1 MNKVV
6 FLTLIGMMALLT
18 QSCSLFSNFADPK
31 KEQEENAAQPIP
43 VQIDPA
49 LTQTE
54 EAEEFADLK
63 RETEPNQEVAGLI
76 PATNPDIRART
87 SVRGR
92 QDPFSVVNL
101 TPRIAIKE
109 QEKTKQAKNS
119 NQNQNQNQNNN
130 GLSSNANLNGGSN
143 QDSNGS
149 INANLN
155 GDSNQN
161 SNDSI
166 NDNSSNFIPPPPDS
180 TLAESVIVSGLYQ
193 GNGKAKLIVKAPEED
208 TSRYVEVGQYLSN
221 GQILVKSIDLN
232 SSPTPRVILEQSG
245 VEVTK
250 EIGESPENSNGN
262 NISSLPT
269 DNSRNG
275 TLLSNASLGLK

>member
-6 FLTLIGMMALLT
+6 LLTLTGMMVLLT
-18 QSCSLFSNFADPK
+18 QSCSLFSNFADSQ

-43 VQIDPA
+43 VQINP
-49 LTQTE
+49 TQAQAE
-54 EAEEFADLK
+54 EEEFADLK
-63 RETEPNQEVAGLI
+63 EETEPAQEIAGLI

-101 TPRIAIKE
+101 TPRIEIKE
-109 QEKTKQAKNS
+109 QEKTEQAKNS
-119 NQNQNQNQNNN
+119 NQNQDNN
-130 GLSSNANLNGGSN
+130 GLSSNANFNEGSN

-149 INANLN
+149 IN
-155 GDSNQN
+155 
-161 SNDSI
+161 
-166 NDNSSNFIPPPPDS
+166 DNSANFTAPAPPNS

-193 GNGKAKLIVKAPEED
+193 GNGRAKLIVKAPEED

-232 SSPTPRVILEQSG
+232 YSPTPRVILEQSG

-262 NISSLPT
+262 NISSLPI
-269 DNSRNG
+269 DNSSNG
-275 TLLSNASLGLK
+275 TLLSNASLKLK

>member
-6 FLTLIGMMALLT
+6 LLTLIGMMALLT
-18 QSCSLFSNFADPK
+18 QSCSLFSNFADSK

-54 EAEEFADLK
+54 ETEEFADLK
-63 RETEPNQEVAGLI
+63 GETEPNQEVAGLI

-119 NQNQNQNQNNN
+119 SQNQNSN
-130 GLSSNANLNGGSN
+130 GLSSNDNLNGG
-143 QDSNGS
+143 
-149 INANLN
+149 
-155 GDSNQN
+155 SNQN

-166 NDNSSNFIPPPPDS
+166 NDNSSNFVPPPPDS

-232 SSPTPRVILEQSG
+232 YSPTPRVILEQSG

-269 DNSRNG
+269 DNFRNG
-275 TLLSNASLGLK
+275 TLLSNASLNLK

>member
-1 MNKVV
+1 MNKVILLV
-6 FLTLIGMMALLT
+6 LTGMVALLT
-18 QSCSLFSNFADPK
+18 QSCSFFSNFADSQ

-63 RETEPNQEVAGLI
+63 EETEPNQEVAGLI

-87 SVRGR
+87 SIRGR

-109 QEKTKQAKNS
+109 QEKTKQANS
-119 NQNQNQNQNNN
+119 SQNQSSNQNQNNN
-130 GLSSNANLNGGSN
+130 GLSSNANFNE
-143 QDSNGS
+143 
-149 INANLN
+149 A
-155 GDSNQN
+155 SNQN
-161 SNDSI
+161 SNDSV
-166 NDNSSNFIPPPPDS
+166 NDNSSNFIPQAPPDS
-180 TLAESVIVSGLYQ
+180 TLAESVIISGLYQ
-193 GNGKAKLIVKAPEED
+193 GNGGAKLIVKAPEED

-232 SSPTPRVILEQSG
+232 YSPTPKVILEQSG

-250 EIGESPENSNGN
+250 EIGESPENSSG
-262 NISSLPT
+262 SYVGSLPI
-269 DNSRNG
+269 DNSSNG
-275 TLLSNASLGLK
+275 TLLSNASLNLKEANQK

>member
-6 FLTLIGMMALLT
+6 LLTLTGMVALLT
-18 QSCSLFSNFADPK
+18 QSCSFFSNFADSQ

-49 LTQTE
+49 LIQTE

-63 RETEPNQEVAGLI
+63 GETEPNQEVAGLI

-119 NQNQNQNQNNN
+119 DQNQNNN
-130 GLSSNANLNGGSN
+130 GLSSNDNLNGG
-143 QDSNGS
+143 
-149 INANLN
+149 
-155 GDSNQN
+155 SNQN

-166 NDNSSNFIPPPPDS
+166 NDNSSNFTPQAPPDS

-193 GNGKAKLIVKAPEED
+193 GNGRAKLIVKAPEED

-232 SSPTPRVILEQSG
+232 YSPTPRVILEQSG

-250 EIGESPENSNGN
+250 EIGESPENSSGN
-262 NISSLPT
+262 YVSSLPIG
-269 DNSRNG
+269 NSGNG
-275 TLLSNASLGLK
+275 TLLSNAALNLK

>member
-6 FLTLIGMMALLT
+6 LLILTGMVALLT
-18 QSCSLFSNFADPK
+18 QSCSFFSNFAESQ

-43 VQIDPA
+43 VQINP
-49 LTQTE
+49 TQAQAE
-54 EAEEFADLK
+54 EEEFADLK
-63 RETEPNQEVAGLI
+63 EETEPAQEIAGLI

-101 TPRIAIKE
+101 TPRIEIKE
-109 QEKTKQAKNS
+109 QEKTEQAKNS
-119 NQNQNQNQNNN
+119 NQNQNNN
-130 GLSSNANLNGGSN
+130 GLSSNANFNGGSN
-143 QDSNGS
+143 Q
-149 INANLN
+149 
-155 GDSNQN
+155 N
-161 SNDSI
+161 SNSAI
-166 NDNSSNFIPPPPDS
+166 NDNSTNFTPQAPPDS

-193 GNGKAKLIVKAPEED
+193 GNGRAKLIVKAPEED

-232 SSPTPRVILEQSG
+232 YSPIPRVILEQSG

-250 EIGESPENSNGN
+250 EIGESPENSIGN
-262 NISSLPT
+262 YVSSLPIN
-269 DNSRNG
+269 NSSNG
-275 TLLSNASLGLK
+275 TLLSNASLNLK

>member
-6 FLTLIGMMALLT
+6 LLTLTVTMALLT
-18 QSCSLFSNFADPK
+18 QSCSFFSNFADSK

-63 RETEPNQEVAGLI
+63 GETEPNQEVAGLI

-109 QEKTKQAKNS
+109 QEKTKQANNS
-119 NQNQNQNQNNN
+119 QNQSSNQNQNNN
-130 GLSSNANLNGGSN
+130 DLSSNANFNE
-143 QDSNGS
+143 
-149 INANLN
+149 AP
-155 GDSNQN
+155 NQN

-166 NDNSSNFIPPPPDS
+166 NDNSSNFIPQAPPDS

-232 SSPTPRVILEQSG
+232 YSPTPRVILEQSG

-250 EIGESPENSNGN
+250 EIGESPENSSGGYV
-262 NISSLPT
+262 SSLPI
-269 DNSRNG
+269 DNSSSG
-275 TLLSNASLGLK
+275 TLLSNASLNLK

>member
-6 FLTLIGMMALLT
+6 LLILTGMMALLT
-18 QSCSLFSNFADPK
+18 QSCSFFSNFADSQ

-54 EAEEFADLK
+54 EEEEFADLK
-63 RETEPNQEVAGLI
+63 EETKPNQEVAGLI

-87 SVRGR
+87 TVRGR

-101 TPRIAIKE
+101 TPRIEIKE

-119 NQNQNQNQNNN
+119 NQNQNNNDLSSNANFNEGSNQNNN
-130 GLSSNANLNGGSN
+130 G
-143 QDSNGS
+143 S
-149 INANLN
+149 INE
-155 GDSNQN
+155 
-161 SNDSI
+161 
-166 NDNSSNFIPPPPDS
+166 DNSSNFTPQAPPDS

-193 GNGKAKLIVKAPEED
+193 GNGGAKLIVKAPEED

-221 GQILVKSIDLN
+221 GQILVKSIDFN
-232 SSPTPRVILEQSG
+232 YSPTPRVILEQSG

-250 EIGESPENSNGN
+250 EIGESPENSGGGYV
-262 NISSLPT
+262 SSLPT
-269 DNSRNG
+269 DNSSNG
-275 TLLSNASLGLK
+275 TLLSNASLNLK

>member
-6 FLTLIGMMALLT
+6 LLTLTGTIALLT
-18 QSCSLFSNFADPK
+18 QSCSLFSNFADSQ

-43 VQIDPA
+43 VQTDPA
-49 LTQTE
+49 QAQTE
-54 EAEEFADLK
+54 EAEFADLGQ
-63 RETEPNQEVAGLI
+63 ENEPAQEIAGLI
-76 PATNPDIRART
+76 PATNPDVRART

-109 QEKTKQAKNS
+109 QEETKQAKDS
-119 NQNQNQNQNNN
+119 NQNQNQNNN
-130 GLSSNANLNGGSN
+130 SLSNNANLNGGSN
-143 QDSNGS
+143 QNSNGS
-149 INANLN
+149 I
-155 GDSNQN
+155 D
-161 SNDSI
+161 
-166 NDNSSNFIPPPPDS
+166 DNSTNFTALAPPDS
-180 TLAESVIVSGLYQ
+180 TLAQNVIVSGLYQ
-193 GNGKAKLIVKAPEED
+193 GNGRAKLIVKAPEED

-232 SSPTPRVILEQSG
+232 YSPTPRVILEQSG
-245 VEVTK
+245 VEVFK

-269 DNSRNG
+269 DNSR